1 MAGRSIGRGAV
12 ASSGQVM
19 TATKTA
25 MATITVTT
33 ISTEQMMFNTL
44 ARVLCFLAPS
54 TSPSILQ
61 SRACGNTWRLGGAE
75 KKNLGTPPH
84 LGKFSKGSWDLM
96 DAFPRGAGCEVAHVP
111 PPHTVLDFGVRAA
124 RWEGLGV
131 TN

>member
-61 SRACGNTWRLGGAE
+61 SRACGNTWRLGGGRR
-75 KKNLGTPPH
+75 KIWGPLPTW
-84 LGKFSKGSWDLM
+84 GS
-96 DAFPRGAGCEVAHVP
+96 FQKGAGTSWMPSLGGQGVKLP
-111 PPHTVLDFGVRAA
+111 MFPPHTQS
-124 RWEGLGV
+124 WILGYGQQGGKV
-131 TN
+131 WG